1 MQSGSYK
8 VTARPASTT
17 RCCTDRQTTDQQP
30 GHPNRGVSRKQE
42 SGHLPVADI
51 LTVVGVADR
60 AGGAGGFVPAPTL
73 LRVGERL
80 TPEAAATLVSRCAK
94 FTDRGPKP
102 GGWSTSTTPAG
113 CACRHRS

>member
-51 LTVVGVADR
+51 LTVVAAADR
-60 AGGAGGFVPAPTL
+60 SGGGCNAG
-73 LRVGERL
+73 VGEALCEPQRGVL
-80 TPEAAATLVSRCAK
+80 GTFIAVMDQPVPHYVAAPQT
-94 FTDRGPKP
+94 
-102 GGWSTSTTPAG
+102 
-113 CACRHRS
+113 H

>member
-30 GHPNRGVSRKQE
+30 GHPNRRVSRKQE

-51 LTVVGVADR
+51 LTVQGVAD
-60 AGGAGGFVPAPTL
+60 GA
-73 LRVGERL
+73 
-80 TPEAAATLVSRCAK
+80 
-94 FTDRGPKP
+94 DRGAIC
-102 GGWSTSTTPAG
+102 STP
-113 CACRHRS
+113 RSSVNQMR